1 MNYRKMRL
9 SGLIDKVVAD
19 TDGRRA
25 LDFCF
30 VLGAGASISS
40 GIPSGLKLVA
50 RWEKELAEAY
60 ADHED
65 WKAKHGITA
74 DNMAE
79 HYSDYYHAKFPERFE
94 GYNYLER
101 IMQGASPS
109 AGYAALAYLLC
120 RKGHRLVITTNFDPM
135 TEDAI
140 RLLEHEHPLVIGHES
155 LAELIRDK
163 TSRPTVVK
171 IHRDLLMRPKNEAA
185 EVAELADAWKEN
197 LPYVFEN
204 YHPIFVGYAGNDG
217 SLMNWLQEN
226 ADKFRSGAWKTPYWT
241 LHGKEELS
249 GKAKTFMETA
259 GGSVISECDFDE
271 LMIILAIRL
280 GYQFPKKED
289 YLRQCEADWTRI
301 SDKLNEVL
309 SGKKTEPPASGGD
322 LSSTAPAGAEAG
334 EADLMF
340 RKAIGSLVDLTDP
353 LDEENRYRSALIA
366 WRHARDSEAETILRA
381 LCADFP
387 ENARYHD
394 SLSTMLHKMQRY
406 DEALAEKRRAVELEP
421 ENARY
426 HDSLGTTLHAMQRYE
441 DALAES
447 RRAVE
452 LEPEN
457 AEYHY
462 SLGVTLHEMQRYEE
476 ALAESRRAVEL
487 EPENARYHQQ
497 KGVTLH
503 EMQRYDEALAEKR
516 RAVELEPENARYHDS
531 LGVTLHE
538 MQRYEDALAEIRRA
552 VELEPENAEYH
563 YSLGA
568 TLHAMQRYEDT
579 LAEIRRAVE
588 LEPENAEWRD
598 SLAVTLDALGQKKAA
613 EKERKQALA
622 LRVKQGKK

>member
-9 SGLIDKVVAD
+9 RGLIDKVVAD
-19 TDGRRA
+19 TEGRRA

-40 GIPSGLKLVA
+40 GIPSGQKLVA

-94 GYNYLER
+94 GYNYLEG

-241 LHGKEELS
+241 LYGREVLS

-271 LMIILAIRL
+271 LMIILAAQL

-309 SGKKTEPPASGGD
+309 SGKKPEPPASGGD
-322 LSSTAPAGAEAG
+322 PSSTAPAGVEAG

-340 RKAIGSLVDLTDP
+340 RKAIGSLVDPTDP
-353 LDEENRYRSALIA
+353 PDEENRYRSALIA

-387 ENARYHD
+387 ENAKYHY
-394 SLSTMLHKMQRY
+394 SLGVTLHK
-406 DEALAEKRRAVELEP
+406 
-421 ENARY
+421 
-426 HDSLGTTLHAMQRYE
+426 MQRYE

-462 SLGVTLHEMQRYEE
+462 SLGVTLHAMQRYDE
-476 ALAESRRAVEL
+476 ALAEIRRAVEL

-497 KGVTLH
+497 KSVTLH
-503 EMQRYDEALAEKR
+503 AMQRYEDALAEKR
-516 RAVELEPENARYHDS
+516 RAVELEPENAK
-531 LGVTLHE
+531 
-538 MQRYEDALAEIRRA
+538 
-552 VELEPENAEYH
+552 
-563 YSLGA
+563 
-568 TLHAMQRYEDT
+568 
-579 LAEIRRAVE
+579 
-588 LEPENAEWRD
+588 WRD

-613 EKERKQALA
+613 EKERKQAWA
-622 LRVKQGKK
+622 LRDKQGKK